1 VDPPSALLSP
11 AKAEAV
17 AWLATLAQAYVG
29 LMVDAQVA
37 PRLQVG
43 EPWWWVMGDGRIRL
57 YDDAAKAAFGGNP
70 PVINDMRATLS
81 TAQKALLDQAG
92 ACLASA
98 TASIA
103 AAAKSRA
110 ATLGHAC
117 ETLLLAF
124 LPTVLAPD
132 TPEALRANL
141 PVDWAAPAFDRLQV
155 EDYDWLTA
163 GQSALR
169 ARPMIWS
176 TSASPTPCPAGLS
189 GRFRAERRSGSAMAV
204 DRSGRQRSTGP
215 QCP

>member
-1 VDPPSALLSP
+1 
-11 AKAEAV
+11 
-17 AWLATLAQAYVG
+17 
-29 LMVDAQVA
+29 
-37 PRLQVG
+37 
-43 EPWWWVMGDGRIRL
+43 MGDGRICL

-169 ARPMIWS
+169 AAAYDLVNQRLAYPLPSRTIWPVS
-176 TSASPTPCPAGLS
+176 C
-189 GRFRAERRSGSAMAV
+189 
-204 DRSGRQRSTGP
+204 
-215 QCP
+215 